1 MARTLFAH
9 DQHRNLG
16 TPGQMARSGGSNDRR
31 SARADARVRGC
42 PSPTTKL
49 APHRKDDTVYIG
61 IGTLILLILILILI
75 F

>member
-1 MARTLFAH
+1 
-9 DQHRNLG
+9 
-16 TPGQMARSGGSNDRR
+16 MARSGGSNDRR